1 MHSEEFKNNVLPLKG
16 ALYRF
21 AKSLLANPQEAED
34 CVQEIFLKLWTKRAS
49 LGSIA
54 NLKAYTL
61 QMTRNL
67 CLDKLK
73 SIKHTMLDVEQ
84 VTIESDVNPHRQLEA
99 REAVALLE
107 HLVKKLPE
115 QQRTILHLR
124 SVEGLEISEIAEIT
138 GMRIE
143 HVRVTLSRARI
154 ALRQAYEKNTGH
166 G

>member
-21 AKSLLANPQEAED
+21 AKSLLNHPEEAED
-34 CVQEIFLKLWTKRAS
+34 CVQEIFLKLWTMRAS
-49 LGSIA
+49 LSAIA

-73 SIKHTMLDVEQ
+73 STKHAMLDVEQ
-84 VTIESDVNPHRQLEA
+84 IAIASDVNLHRQLEA

-107 HLVKKLPE
+107 HLVKRRPE
-115 QQRTILHLR
+115 LQRTVLHLR
-124 SVEGLEISEIAEIT
+124 SVEGLEINEITEIT
-138 GMRIE
+138 GMRVD

-154 ALRQAYEKNTGH
+154 AFRQAYEKYTGH

>member
-21 AKSLLANPQEAED
+21 AKSLLNHPEEAED
-34 CVQEIFLKLWTKRAS
+34 CVQEIFLKLWMKRTS
-49 LGSIA
+49 LDTIA

-73 SIKHTMLDVEQ
+73 SRKQTILDVEQ
-84 VTIESDVNPHRQLEA
+84 VAIASEVNLHRELEA

-107 HLVKKLPE
+107 HLAKRLPE
-115 QQRTILHLR
+115 LQRTILHLR
-124 SVEGLEISEIAEIT
+124 SIEGLEIDEITEIT
-138 GMRIE
+138 GMRME

-154 ALRQAYEKNTGH
+154 ALRQAYEKYTGH